1 MVKWRCIIDV
11 IGGVEMAL
19 VRKNIRLSDEIAKWY
34 ENRAEEL
41 GISQSNLMTMALSQY
56 IDQQRGLEMMS
67 QFKEMVE
74 QLDRLKEVQAKED

>member
-1 MVKWRCIIDV
+1 
-11 IGGVEMAL
+11 MAL

-34 ENRAEEL
+34 EKRSEEL

-74 QLDRLKEVQAKED
+74 QLDKLKDAQSKED